1 MRLYKDIK
9 VELKAT
15 IKIIVEENLSCNATI
30 KKYNGKTSIVS
41 ENAQS
46 ESEFRRLMNEI
57 LNESN
62 IANKVVDTN
71 DNAIQIQNI
80 QRINFNIYS
89 RNDRMK
95 EINRTNATL
104 YKVYKAN
111 ASYDITLFIYGR
123 LYIGGYSS
131 EFEDCFET
139 RSGIRLGEIID
150 NEFIERYIKTTY
162 EKNSGDKHKNG
173 SISTE
178 VHYQFNDNVKLL
190 QDENEFRDT
199 VYANKDA
206 IVNIIG
212 DDIDNRHY
220 HNPLDE

>member
-9 VELKAT
+9 IELKAT
-15 IKIIVEENLSCNATI
+15 VKINVEETLPCNATI
-30 KKYNGKTSIVS
+30 KKYNGKTRIVC
-41 ENAQS
+41 ENSPSAL
-46 ESEFRRLMNEI
+46 EFRHLMSEI
-57 LNESN
+57 LDEHNMARKIIDAE
-62 IANKVVDTN
+62 
-71 DNAIQIQNI
+71 DNAIHIQNI
-80 QRINFNIYS
+80 QRIDFNTDS

-104 YKVYKAN
+104 YKVYEAN

-139 RSGIRLGEIID
+139 RSGIRLGDIID

-162 EKNSGDKHKNG
+162 EKNSKHENG

-199 VYANKDA
+199 IYDNKDA
-206 IVNIIG
+206 IVDIIG